1 MKGTTDF
8 LRALD
13 EIEREKGV
21 SKEIIFD
28 SLEKALLKSYEKNF
42 REHENVKININRTN
56 GKVEL
61 FAVKTVVE
69 VVEDVYKRQNV
80 CRYWIWKYQF
90 KTGYI

>member
-28 SLEKALLKSYEKNF
+28 SLEKALLKSYEKTL
-42 REHENVKININRTN
+42 ENMKM
-56 GKVEL
+56 
-61 FAVKTVVE
+61 
-69 VVEDVYKRQNV
+69 
-80 CRYWIWKYQF
+80 
-90 KTGYI
+90 

>member
-42 REHENVKININRTN
+42 GEHENVKININRTN

-69 VVEDVYKRQNV
+69 VVEDN
-80 CRYWIWKYQF
+80 I
-90 KTGYI
+90 T

>member
-1 MKGTTDF
+1 MKGTTDL

-42 REHENVKININRTN
+42 GEHENVKININRTN

-61 FAVKTVVE
+61 FAV
-69 VVEDVYKRQNV
+69 
-80 CRYWIWKYQF
+80 
-90 KTGYI
+90 

>member
-28 SLEKALLKSYEKNF
+28 SLKKHF
-42 REHENVKININRTN
+42 
-56 GKVEL
+56 
-61 FAVKTVVE
+61 
-69 VVEDVYKRQNV
+69 
-80 CRYWIWKYQF
+80 
-90 KTGYI
+90 